1 VWDHATVLGL
11 FTDQAYNLVL
21 LAEDEARMLG
31 RPAVEPEHVLLA
43 LARSGN
49 VQRLLAGRG
58 VTAGQVYGAVA
69 AAGLGD
75 DLVLGRVPRS
85 ASTEDALERAVDEAA
100 ARGLL
105 GPSSEHVLLGL
116 WGSASVAAV
125 LRQLGLPDAVG
136 LVDGAYPATHA
147 PLGVEQVKSRALRVG
162 ATRAPPMP
170 GPMPPAFERFTSAAR
185 RAVQAAERAAV
196 SLRSAYVAPWHF
208 LLGLAE
214 GDGSVAADVLAAH
227 DVTPADLS
235 HRAQIYGASSAVQ
248 GTGIFT
254 VEARDVVAQGAL
266 EQAYRHGHRWIA
278 TTHLLV
284 AALDAADPT
293 MALILGPGPLAE
305 RLARDAIAAAAGDE
319 SP

>member
-1 VWDHATVLGL
+1 VLGL

-147 PLGVEQVKSRALRVG
+147 PVG

>member
-1 VWDHATVLGL
+1 MLGL

-147 PLGVEQVKSRALRVG
+147 PVG